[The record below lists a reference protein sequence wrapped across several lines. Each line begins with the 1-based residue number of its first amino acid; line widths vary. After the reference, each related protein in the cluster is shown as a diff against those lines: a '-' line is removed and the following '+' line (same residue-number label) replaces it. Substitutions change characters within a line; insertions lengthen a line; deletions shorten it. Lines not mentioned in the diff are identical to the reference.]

1 MINIDFLQYLIEYS
15 KTENL
20 TRASKSL
27 HVSQLAL
34 TRAMQKVEDY
44 VGVPIFDRT
53 KNRLSLNDTGKELVK
68 NAIYVIEAEQ
78 IMKEKTVAFYNSKS
92 QISIGSV
99 APGPMIKYGNLLY
112 SIFPNKTIVTKIESE
127 ENLILKLKN
136 LEYDFI
142 FLSRELDD
150 ESLQSK
156 FAFTEKLY
164 IAIPKTHILAGM
176 TNGIHFSEIDG
187 QSFLVADN
195 LGIWQTIVEKHLSK
209 SKFFPQSF
217 DNLNEIINSSTIP
230 NFLTNITLSARR
242 EYDRLCIPILD
253 DDASVSFYLVYRKDR
268 EKLVRSLFRYL

>member
-27 HVSQLAL
+27 HVSQSAL

-92 QISIGSV
+92 QISVGSV

-142 FLSRELDD
+142 FLSRELED

-209 SKFFPQSF
+209 SKFFPQNF

-230 NFLTNITLSARR
+230 NFLTDITLSARR

>member
-253 DDASVSFYLVYRKDR
+253 DDASVSFYLVYKKGR

>member
-27 HVSQLAL
+27 HVSQSAL

-92 QISIGSV
+92 QISVGSV

-127 ENLILKLKN
+127 ENLILKLKS
-136 LEYDFI
+136 LVYDFI
-142 FLSRELDD
+142 FLSRELED

-164 IAIPKTHILAGM
+164 IAIPKTHFLAGM

>member
-27 HVSQLAL
+27 HVSQSAL

-268 EKLVRSLFRYL
+268 EKFVRSLFRYL

>member
-27 HVSQLAL
+27 HVSQSAL

-127 ENLILKLKN
+127 ENLILKLKS

-253 DDASVSFYLVYRKDR
+253 DDASVSFYLVYKKGR

>member
-27 HVSQLAL
+27 HVSQSAL

-142 FLSRELDD
+142 FLSRELED

>member
-27 HVSQLAL
+27 HVSQSAL

-92 QISIGSV
+92 QISVGSV

-142 FLSRELDD
+142 FLSRELED

-209 SKFFPQSF
+209 SKFFPQNF